1 MPVHLIRLVS
11 TVQWGMAWPA
21 SLRVKSK
28 PSTEAQGAYAK
39 NPPSDSTPGSWNT
52 PLNHLAADKYAST
65 STGLS
70 IETQDMGS
78 VLQLGP
84 KSAGVDSGSGK
95 QSTSQPG
102 MITPSSARCETSV
115 QLMLKQAVNESAR
128 YRYPSSGRWET
139 PVRLMSLICQG
150 H

>member
-1 MPVHLIRLVS
+1 MHLIRLVS
-11 TVQWGMAWPA
+11 NVQWGMAWPA
-21 SLRVKSK
+21 KLRVNGK
-28 PSTEAQGAYAK
+28 PSTEAQQAYAK

-52 PLNHLAADKYAST
+52 PVNPLAADKYAST

-95 QSTSQPG
+95 QLTSQ
-102 MITPSSARCETSV
+102 
-115 QLMLKQAVNESAR
+115 
-128 YRYPSSGRWET
+128 
-139 PVRLMSLICQG
+139 QG
-150 H
+150 INPKP